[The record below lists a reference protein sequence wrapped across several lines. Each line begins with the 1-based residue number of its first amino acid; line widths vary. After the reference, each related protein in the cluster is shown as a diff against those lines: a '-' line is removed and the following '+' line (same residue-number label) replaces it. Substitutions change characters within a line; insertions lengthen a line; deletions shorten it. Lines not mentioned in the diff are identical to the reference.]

1 MKPLQG
7 IHLSV
12 LDKNVQVSPPK
23 ISRRSLEMIMYNTMA
38 GNSEPYHPHP
48 PPPGGGGGGEGQSL
62 IIQFHARFHS
72 NRKMYGNYCSIDRSK
87 IVSFDKRFQLD
98 RVLELSES

>member
-38 GNSEPYHPHP
+38 RNSEP
-48 PPPGGGGGGEGQSL
+48 
-62 IIQFHARFHS
+62 
-72 NRKMYGNYCSIDRSK
+72 
-87 IVSFDKRFQLD
+87 
-98 RVLELSES
+98 